1 MKAKDDL
8 QKENDEKSK
17 KISDLEDVEMTLRQE
32 IIVKESQNAALEQD
46 KSELRKQLDTIRDDL
61 K

>member
-32 IIVKESQNAALEQD
+32 IIVKES
-46 KSELRKQLDTIRDDL
+46 
-61 K
+61 